1 LGTNVQTALQEGP
14 TFNAPSARSQTG
26 SAGVNSRP
34 ERSETGVWVGILA
47 IIMMFAALT
56 SAMIVRQG
64 AAQDWKHFELPRILY
79 VTTLILL
86 GSSYT
91 LSIAG
96 KKLAIVAKTPN
107 ESTGLYKDGMD
118 WMYVTLALGVLFVI
132 GQVLGWRTL
141 AREGVFLA
149 TNPSS
154 SFFYVFTA
162 THAVHLLGGVGA
174 LLYMIRKLSKTN
186 ETAQT
191 TGLRAMSIYWHF
203 MDGLWLYLFVLL
215 MART

>member
-1 LGTNVQTALQEGP
+1 LGTKVQTALQGGQA
-14 TFNAPSARSQTG
+14 FNASPVRSQA
-26 SAGVNSRP
+26 SPAGAITRP

-91 LSIAG
+91 LSIAC

-118 WMYVTLALGVLFVI
+118 WMYVTLALGILFVV

-141 AREGVFLA
+141 SREGVFLA
-149 TNPSS
+149 SNPSS

-162 THAVHLLGGVGA
+162 THAVHLLGGVAA
-174 LLYMIRKLSKTN
+174 LLYMIRKLDKTN

-191 TGLRAMSIYWHF
+191 TGLRALAIYWHF

-215 MART
+215 LART